1 MCIRDRCRAARI
13 LGLRIAGVDLLESDD
28 GPLVL
33 EVNSSPGLEGIEKAS
48 RVNVAGAIVDFVI
61 SDTDFSDVGLD
72 QLLRTIPGEG
82 VLSIQLLQH
91 PNLIG
96 MSLGEVFHGSSN
108 TPVFALSR
116 GDRLMWN
123 PESSIQLRFDDVL
136 ICYGELESLRATL
149 RKAMS
154 TSPQRSIDG
163 PASEESNA

>member
-1 MCIRDRCRAARI
+1 M
-13 LGLRIAGVDLLESDD
+13 
-28 GPLVL
+28 
-33 EVNSSPGLEGIEKAS
+33 
-48 RVNVAGAIVDFVI
+48 
-61 SDTDFSDVGLD
+61 
-72 QLLRTIPGEG
+72 
-82 VLSIQLLQH
+82 SI
-91 PNLIG
+91 
-96 MSLGEVFHGSSN
+96 GEVFHGSSN

-154 TSPQRSIDG
+154 NSPERSTDG